1 MSEDIE
7 RKRAFLKRKIGFDK
21 YVPLSLSDLTYREKV
36 MLGTLIQAGIED
48 DYKTLSPLN
57 DCNTPIFPT
66 DEILDDVVKELKD
79 KHILEFSPLSNLDCF
94 ELDYENDTFEYYWAK
109 VHYQINIKE
118 IIENKKVVEELLLP
132 QKWMLNYPDNNSELW
147 DEIVYWEALSLFDYI
162 LEEYNIRY
170 EIGKETRN
178 FFWTVTKQ
186 LPISQVYSII
196 YQSGKNIAASAN
208 NCRMSEKY
216 RIFNSILQKMK
227 NTRDNILSGKYQRW
241 DYGRPSKYCPQSIVS
256 QYYFNNILG
265 IYDKYWTMLSS
276 NFFIESKTK
285 DDIF

>member
-1 MSEDIE
+1 MSDDIE
-7 RKRAFLKRKIGFDK
+7 KKRAFIIKHIGFDK
-21 YVPLSLSDLTYREKV
+21 FVPLSLSDLTYREKV

-79 KHILEFSPLSNLDCF
+79 KHILEFSPLSSLNFF
-94 ELDYENDTFEYYWAK
+94 EPDYENDTFEYYWAK
-109 VHYQINIKE
+109 VRYQINIKE
-118 IIENKKVVEELLLP
+118 IIQDKKVVEEFLLP
-132 QKWMLNYPDNNSELW
+132 QKWMLNYPQNDSSLW
-147 DEIVYWEALSLFDYI
+147 EEIVYWEALSLFDYI
-162 LEEYNIRY
+162 LDEYNIRY

-178 FFWTVTKQ
+178 FFWIVTKQ

-196 YQSGKNIAASAN
+196 YQCGKSVAASAN
-208 NCRMSEKY
+208 NYRIAEKY
-216 RIFNSILQKMK
+216 RIYNSILQKMK
-227 NTRDNILSGKYQRW
+227 TSRDNILSGKYQRW

-265 IYDKYWTMLSS
+265 IYDKYWTALPNEFFLNEENES
-276 NFFIESKTK
+276 N
-285 DDIF
+285 